1 MVPAPRIA
9 VTSPSF
15 SRHPGLRDELC
26 ARFPGAVLNDRGVA
40 LDGAALIR
48 FLADA
53 EGAVVGL
60 ERIDDAVLR
69 HLPRLRI
76 LAKYGVGLDNVALAD
91 CARRGVRVAWTPGV
105 HARAVAELTLT
116 FMLGLAN
123 GAFARAGELRG
134 GRWNKSGG
142 TLLAGRT
149 VGIVGLGHV
158 GRTVAA
164 LLAPFGCRLLGNDV
178 EDRRT
183 WCASAGVTPVGK
195 DELYATAD
203 VVTLH
208 VPLTTETRHL
218 IDGRA
223 LAAFRPGA
231 TLINTSRGAV
241 VDQAALREAL
251 ATGRLGGAALDVW
264 EAEPAAD
271 PALLALPNVIGTPHI
286 GGAAV
291 EAVLAMGRT
300 AIGHLVEHFDA
311 GRSEEARVCG

>member
-1 MVPAPRIA
+1 MHPPRIA

-15 SRHPGLRDELC
+15 SRHPGLRDELR
-26 ARFPGAVLNDRGVA
+26 AHFPDAVLNDRGAA
-40 LDGAALIR
+40 LDGTALVR

-53 EGAVVGL
+53 EGAVIGL
-60 ERIDDAVLR
+60 ERVDDALLSR
-69 HLPRLRI
+69 LPRLRI
-76 LAKYGVGLDNVALAD
+76 VAKYGVGLDNVALAA

-105 HARAVAELTLT
+105 NARAVAELTLT

-123 GAFARAGELRG
+123 GAFARAAELRA
-134 GRWNKSGG
+134 GRWNKTGG
-142 TLLAGRT
+142 ALLAGRT

-178 EDRRT
+178 EDRRA
-183 WCASAGVTPVGK
+183 WCASAGVAPASK
-195 DELYATAD
+195 DELYAAAD

-208 VPLTTETRHL
+208 VPLTADTRHL
-218 IDGRA
+218 IDARA
-223 LAAFRPGA
+223 LASFRPGA
-231 TLINTSRGAV
+231 VLINTSRGAV
-241 VDQAALREAL
+241 VDQAALRDAL
-251 ATGRLGGAALDVW
+251 AAGRLGGAALDVW

-271 PALLALPNVIGTPHI
+271 PALLALPNVVGTPHI

-311 GRSEEARVCG
+311 ERTEKAQVCG